1 MAHSSAAVVAFA
13 FTLSISLGTAMPIA
27 AAAAPAAPLT
37 RGPSQPSGANLLVN
51 PGFDG
56 ASLRPWSVNIASASI
71 GRATRAGGELCL
83 EIEHAAPGRTGIV
96 VRQSPL
102 AIQAAHRYQVRFRVH
117 ASVPTRLQARVGKMG
132 APDTEIW
139 SSVAAADTT
148 PATYAASFDAPRDE
162 DNAELVFELGGDLLG
177 ATPVTFCL
185 DDVELNDPQFEPPRE
200 RAAPPPPRVRVNQVG
215 YLPSS
220 AKVAALPAETSTP
233 LDWQLLDQAGR
244 VVATGKSRAF
254 GEDTAAGEL
263 VHQIDFSSVTAA
275 GTGYRLRVGGDDS
288 PPFAIGAGI
297 YHRLK
302 YDALA
307 FFYLQRSG
315 VAIELPYA
323 GSAGYVRPPGHPGD
337 KSVACAPEAPC
348 PYRLDVS
355 GGWYD
360 AGDHGKYV
368 VDSGFAVWML
378 QNQYETLARF
388 GATARDFADGT
399 MNIPERK
406 NGRPDLLDEAR
417 FNLEF
422 MLRMQVPAGQPLAG
436 MAHLKVHDNRWT
448 PIPTLPD
455 QDTTPRY
462 LRPPTTAAT
471 LNLAAAAAQAA
482 RIWRTFDPPFAAR
495 CLIAAET
502 AFAAALANPRMM
514 SERETPGG
522 GTYADGELDDER
534 YWAAAELY
542 ITTGKTAYKAE
553 LDRSRFASNGGND
566 AAAVTALQLM
576 NWDRVAALGMLS
588 LIVAPS
594 ALPESELTALRRRIA
609 AAAERLRGFIDRRGY
624 RMPLASD
631 RVYVWG
637 SNVGV
642 LDAGI
647 VLAMNHYLTHD
658 PLSARAAIDCL
669 DYLLGRNPLAQS
681 YVAGYGARAMR
692 NPHHRVWAH
701 LKKASLPEAPPGA
714 VAGGPNSMMQDPY
727 IRALGKTGCPPQT
740 CYVDNTDSYS
750 TNEVAINWNAS
761 LAWLAAFADDFG
773 KPRPDR

>member
-1 MAHSSAAVVAFA
+1 MAHPSAVVVAFA
-13 FTLSISLGTAMPIA
+13 STISISSAV
-27 AAAAPAAPLT
+27 AAPDTPLT
-37 RGPSQPSGANLLVN
+37 PAPSERSGANLLAN

-56 ASLRPWSVNIASASI
+56 ASLRPWSVNISSASI
-71 GRATRAGGELCL
+71 GHTTRTGGGLCLALDRATPRRNDV
-83 EIEHAAPGRTGIV
+83 I
-96 VRQSPL
+96 VRQSPVG
-102 AIQAAHRYQVRFRVH
+102 IQAGHRYQVRFRVH
-117 ASVPTRLQARVGKMG
+117 AGAPTRLRVRVGKMG
-132 APDTEIW
+132 SPDTEIW
-139 SSVAAADTT
+139 SAIATAGTAPATQAGSFTAAAD
-148 PATYAASFDAPRDE
+148 E
-162 DNAELVFELGGDLLG
+162 DSAELTFELGGDLQG
-177 ATPVTFCL
+177 AAAMTVCL

-200 RAAPPPPRVRVNQVG
+200 RTAPPPPRVRVNQVG

-220 AKVAALPAETSTP
+220 AKIAALPAETSAP
-233 LDWQLLDQAGR
+233 LEWQLYDRAGR
-244 VVATGKSRAF
+244 VVAGGQSRAF
-254 GEDTAAGEL
+254 GEDAAAGEL

-275 GTGYRLRVGGDDS
+275 GDGYRLRVGDDES
-288 PPFAIGAGI
+288 PPFAIGKSI
-297 YHRLK
+297 YHRMK

-315 VAIELPYA
+315 VPIEMPYA
-323 GSAGYVRPPGHPGD
+323 GSAAYVRPPGHPGD

-348 PYRLDVS
+348 SYRLDVS

-378 QNQYETLARF
+378 QNQYETLSRF

-406 NGRPDLLDEAR
+406 NKRPDLLDEAR

-482 RIWRTFDPPFAAR
+482 RIWRPMDPAFAAR
-495 CLIAAET
+495 CLTAAET
-502 AFAAALANPRMM
+502 AFAAALANPHLM

-522 GTYADGELDDER
+522 GTYADGGLDDER

-542 ITTGKTAYKAE
+542 ITTGKPAYKAE
-553 LDRSRFASNGGND
+553 IDRSRFASSAASDG
-566 AAAVTALQLM
+566 AAVSELQMM
-576 NWDRVAALGMLS
+576 NWDHVAGLGILS
-588 LIVAPS
+588 LLVAPS
-594 ALPESELTALRRRIA
+594 ALPAGETATLRRRVSA
-609 AAAERLRGFIDRRGY
+609 AAARLRGFIDRRGY
-624 RMPLASD
+624 RMPLPSD
-631 RVYVWG
+631 LVYVWG
-637 SNVGV
+637 SNAGV

-647 VLAMNHYLTHD
+647 VLGMDYYLTHD
-658 PLSARAAIDCL
+658 PLSARGALDCM

-681 YVAGYGARAMR
+681 YVSGYGARAMR

-701 LKKASLPEAPPGA
+701 LKNASLPEAPPGA
-714 VAGGPNSMMQDPY
+714 MSGGPNSMMQDPY

-761 LAWLAAFADDFG
+761 LAWLAAFADDLA
-773 KPRPDR
+773 RAR

>member
-1 MAHSSAAVVAFA
+1 MARPSAVVAFA
-13 FTLSISLGTAMPIA
+13 FTLSISFAPGVP
-27 AAAAPAAPLT
+27 AAPAVPDTSLSRAPSE
-37 RGPSQPSGANLLVN
+37 RSGANLLTN

-56 ASLRPWSVNIASASI
+56 ASLRPWTVNIASASI
-71 GRATRAGGELCL
+71 GHTTRAGGELCVAL
-83 EIEHAAPGRTGIV
+83 DRAAPRRSDVV
-96 VRQSPL
+96 VRQSPVT
-102 AIQAAHRYQVRFRVH
+102 IQAGHRYQVRFRAH
-117 ASVPTRLQARVGKMG
+117 AGAPTRLRVRVGKMG
-132 APDTEIW
+132 APESEIW
-139 SSVAAADTT
+139 SAIASAETG
-148 PATYAASFDAPRDE
+148 PATQAASFAATADE
-162 DNAELVFELGGDLLG
+162 DNAELTFELGGDLQG
-177 ATPVTFCL
+177 APSMTVCL

-200 RAAPPPPRVRVNQVG
+200 RAAPPPPRVRVNQLG

-220 AKVAALPAETSTP
+220 AKIAALSAETSAP
-233 LDWQLLDQAGR
+233 LEWQLLDRAGR
-244 VVATGKSRAF
+244 VVAAGQSRAF
-254 GEDTAAGEL
+254 GEDPAAGEL
-263 VHQIDFSSVTAA
+263 VHQIDFSAVTTA
-275 GTGYRLRVGGDDS
+275 GDGYRLRVGDDES
-288 PPFAIGAGI
+288 PPFAIGDRI

-315 VAIELPYA
+315 VPIEMPYA
-323 GSAGYVRPPGHPGD
+323 GSAAYVRPPGHPGD

-348 PYRLDVS
+348 AYRLDVS

-378 QNQYETLARF
+378 QNQYETLSRF

-406 NGRPDLLDEAR
+406 NKRPDLLDEAR

-448 PIPTLPD
+448 AIPTLPD

-482 RIWRTFDPPFAAR
+482 RIWRAMDPAFAAR
-495 CLIAAET
+495 CLTAAET
-502 AFAAALANPRMM
+502 AFAAALANPHLM
-514 SERETPGG
+514 SEKETPGG
-522 GTYADGELDDER
+522 GTYADGGLDDER

-542 ITTGKTAYKAE
+542 ITTGKASYKAE
-553 LDRSRFASNGGND
+553 MDRSRFASSGGSD
-566 AAAVTALQLM
+566 AATLTELQLM
-576 NWDRVAALGMLS
+576 NWDHVAALGMLS
-588 LIVAPS
+588 LLVAPS
-594 ALPESELTALRRRIA
+594 ALPASEVATLRRRVSAGA
-609 AAAERLRGFIDRRGY
+609 ARLRGFIDRRGY
-624 RMPLASD
+624 RMPLSSD
-631 RVYVWG
+631 QVYVWG
-637 SNVGV
+637 SNQGV

-647 VLAMNHYLTHD
+647 VLAMDYYLTHD
-658 PLSARAAIDCL
+658 RLSVRGALDCM

-681 YVAGYGARAMR
+681 YVSGYGARAMR

-701 LKKASLPEAPPGA
+701 LKNASLPEAPPGA
-714 VAGGPNSMMQDPY
+714 MSGGPNSMMQDPY

-761 LAWLAAFADDFG
+761 LAWLAAFADDLA
-773 KPRPDR
+773 RAR

>member
-1 MAHSSAAVVAFA
+1 MAQPSAVVVVVAFA
-13 FTLSISLGTAMPIA
+13 CTISISFA
-27 AAAAPAAPLT
+27 AAVPAVPDTPLTAAPSE
-37 RGPSQPSGANLLVN
+37 RSGANLLAN
-51 PGFDG
+51 PSFDG
-56 ASLRPWSVNIASASI
+56 ASLRPWNVNIASASI
-71 GRATRAGGELCL
+71 GHTTRAGGELCL
-83 EIEHAAPGRTGIV
+83 ELEHAAPRRSDVIL
-96 VRQSPL
+96 RQSPL
-102 AIQAAHRYQVRFRVH
+102 TLQAGHRYQVRFRAH
-117 ASVPTRLQARVGKMG
+117 AAAPTRLRVRVGKMG
-132 APDTEIW
+132 ALDSQIW
-139 SSVAAADTT
+139 SSIATAETAAATL
-148 PATYAASFDAPRDE
+148 AASFTAPADE
-162 DNAELVFELGGDLLG
+162 DNAELTFELGGDLQG
-177 ATPVTFCL
+177 AAAATVCL

-200 RAAPPPPRVRVNQVG
+200 RAAAAPPRVRVNQVG

-220 AKVAALPAETSTP
+220 AKIATLPAETSAP
-233 LDWQLLDQAGR
+233 LDWQLLDRAGR
-244 VVATGKSRAF
+244 VVAVGRSRPF
-254 GEDTAAGEL
+254 GEDAAAGEL
-263 VHQIDFSSVTAA
+263 VHQIDFSAVTAA
-275 GTGYRLRVGGDDS
+275 GNGYRLRVGNDES

-297 YHRLK
+297 YHRMK

-315 VAIELPYA
+315 VPIEMPYA
-323 GSAGYVRPPGHPGD
+323 GSEAYVRPPGHPGD

-348 PYRLDVS
+348 SYRLDVS

-378 QNQYETLARF
+378 QNQYETLSRF
-388 GATARDFADGT
+388 GKTARDFADGT

-406 NGRPDLLDEAR
+406 NRKPDLLDEAR

-422 MLRMQVPAGQPLAG
+422 MLRMQVPPGQPHAG

-471 LNLAAAAAQAA
+471 LNLAGAAAQAA
-482 RIWRTFDPPFAAR
+482 RIWRTLDPAFAAR
-495 CLIAAET
+495 CLTAAET
-502 AFAAALANPRMM
+502 AFAAALANPKMM

-522 GTYADGELDDER
+522 GTYADGGLDDEL

-542 ITTGKTAYKAE
+542 ITTGKPTYKAE
-553 LDRSRFASNGGND
+553 LDRSRFASNGGSD
-566 AAAVTALQLM
+566 GASVTELQLM
-576 NWDRVAALGMLS
+576 NWDHVAGLGMLS
-588 LIVAPS
+588 LLVAPS
-594 ALPESELTALRRRIA
+594 SLPESETATLRLRIA
-609 AAAERLRGFIDRRGY
+609 AAADRLRGFIDRRGY
-624 RMPLASD
+624 RMPLSSD

-658 PLSARAAIDCL
+658 PLSARAALDCL

-681 YVAGYGARAMR
+681 YVSGYGARAMR
-692 NPHHRVWAH
+692 NPHHRIWAH
-701 LKKASLPEAPPGA
+701 LKNASLPEAPAGA
-714 VAGGPNSMMQDPY
+714 IAGGPNSMMQDPY

-761 LAWLAAFADDFG
+761 LAWLAAFADDLA
-773 KPRPDR
+773 RTR